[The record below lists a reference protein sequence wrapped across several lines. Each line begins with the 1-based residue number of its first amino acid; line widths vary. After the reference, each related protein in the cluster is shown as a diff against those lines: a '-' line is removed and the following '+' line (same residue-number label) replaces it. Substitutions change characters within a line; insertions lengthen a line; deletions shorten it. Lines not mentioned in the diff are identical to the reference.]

1 MWFVWK
7 FMAICGKTKIKRN
20 VDLITLFLLLP
31 IYSYPATQYT
41 HKAALYAVHIKQIH
55 QQK

>member
-1 MWFVWK
+1 
-7 FMAICGKTKIKRN
+7 MAICGKTKIKRN